1 MNSLNLDSYPRPS
14 FKRDS
19 FHSLN
24 GEWEYKI
31 EGQLEKKNFYD
42 GIINVP
48 YTLETDPNIMSV
60 LLPHQVLTYHR
71 IIKIEEKDINK
82 TLLLHFEAVDQ
93 ICTVYI
99 NDVKRYLHRGGF
111 TPFTVEITD
120 LEKEIDIRLEV
131 TDYTDT
137 SFYGRGKQVLKPKG
151 IFYPPQSGAYFPIW
165 YEFVPKKHIDS
176 IKITSHFDENEVEFY
191 VNSITDEDIRISFEG
206 KDYKG
211 RSNTPLR
218 IKLDSPK
225 PWSIANPYL
234 YPVTVTLDEDRVET
248 YFGYR
253 KIETKLDKNG
263 YRRVF
268 LNNEPI
274 FLNGVLDQGY
284 YMDTLLTPKSFD
296 DYLKD
301 ITFIKSLGF
310 NMIRKHIKRE
320 MDYFY
325 YLCDKEGVL
334 VIQDFING
342 GTKYNFFTI
351 SLPLV
356 TNAHKDDHN
365 YKAFSRVEEEGRE
378 FFINE
383 SKALMDTLYNHP
395 SVIVYTIFNEGWG
408 QFDAKEN
415 YLEFSKYDPTRLYDH
430 ASGWHDQGVSD
441 FVSQHVYFKKYK
453 LPKKKQIKDR
463 VVFLSEFGGYSLFIK
478 GHTINDTEFGYK
490 KTKSIEDLTD
500 KIVRLYENEIIPN
513 IKLGL
518 SALVYTQLSDVETE
532 LNGLITYDREVI
544 KVNQDKIKIVNDKIY
559 KIFIESV

>member
-1 MNSLNLDSYPRPS
+1 MEKINLDSYPCPS

-19 FHSLN
+19 FYSLN

-31 EGQLEKKNFYD
+31 EGQLEKKHFYD
-42 GIINVP
+42 GLINVP
-48 YTLETDPNIMSV
+48 YTVETDPNIKSV
-60 LLPHQVLTYHR
+60 LLPNQVLTYHR
-71 IIKIEEKDINK
+71 VFKVEEKNLNK
-82 TLLLHFEAVDQ
+82 VLLLHFEAVDQ
-93 ICTVYI
+93 ISIVYI
-99 NDVKRYLHRGGF
+99 NDAKRYLHRGGF
-111 TPFTVEITD
+111 TPFIVEIDDVT
-120 LEKEIDIRLEV
+120 KEIDVRLEV
-131 TDYTDT
+131 IDFTDE

-176 IKITSHFDENEVEFY
+176 IKITSLYDENEVEFI
-191 VNSITDEDIRISFEG
+191 VKSLTEEDIKISLEG
-206 KDYKG
+206 KEYKS
-211 RSNTPLR
+211 RSNTPIR
-218 IKLDSPK
+218 IKLDRPK
-225 PWSIANPYL
+225 PWSLSNPYL
-234 YPVTVTLDEDRVET
+234 YPVTVTLGEDKVET
-248 YFGYR
+248 YFGFR
-253 KIETKLDKNG
+253 KVETKLDKNG
-263 YRRVF
+263 FKRVF

-284 YMDTLLTPKSFD
+284 YMNTLLTPRSFN

-342 GTKYNFFTI
+342 GNKYNFFTI
-351 SLPLV
+351 SLPLI
-356 TNAHKDDHN
+356 TNSHKDDHN
-365 YKAFSRVEEEGRE
+365 YKAFSRIEKEGRE

-383 SKALMDTLYNHP
+383 SKELMDTLYNHP

-415 YLEFSKYDPTRLYDH
+415 YLEFSSYDGTRLFDH

-453 LPKKKQIKDR
+453 LLKKKQIKDR

-532 LNGLITYDREVI
+532 LNGLITYDREVV